1 MIETHFQGTRLH
13 YRLHARDAFEKLLEF
28 QNTIANCGVEK
39 LLLELIKIRVSQI
52 NGCAFCLDMH
62 IKDSLALGESQER
75 INMLIVWRETNLY
88 SEREQ
93 AALAWAEAV
102 TNIQTT
108 HISDELYKLMT
119 KNFDEKEISYI
130 DMAVVAINSWNRLAI
145 PFRIESGKYKSTLTS
160 IKTNI

>member
-1 MIETHFQGTRLH
+1 MINTHFEGTRLR
-13 YRLHARDAFEKLLEF
+13 YRLFARDSFEKLLEF
-28 QNTIANCGVEK
+28 QETISNSGLDEF
-39 LLLELIKIRVSQI
+39 LLELIKIRVSQI

-75 INMLIVWRETNLY
+75 INMLVVWRETNLF
-88 SEREQ
+88 SEKEQ

-108 HISDELYKLMT
+108 NISDELYKLMK
-119 KNFDEKEISYI
+119 KNFSEKEIAYI

-145 PFRIESGKYKSTLTS
+145 PFRTESGKYVPRKVS
-160 IKTNI
+160 IKQ